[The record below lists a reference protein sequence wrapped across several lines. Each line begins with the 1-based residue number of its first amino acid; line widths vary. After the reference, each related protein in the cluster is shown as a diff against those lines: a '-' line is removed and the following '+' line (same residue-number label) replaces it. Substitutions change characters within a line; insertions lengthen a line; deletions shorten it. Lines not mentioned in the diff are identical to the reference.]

1 MAKAQL
7 GTSKYQ
13 AKKLKAAGL
22 QKLKYYC
29 QLCQKQCRDA
39 NGFKNHLASP
49 SHMGRI
55 SNIQSSG
62 EAKTLV
68 DTYSSQFQS
77 DFINL
82 LRINHGTK
90 KINANRFYQE
100 YIQSKDHI
108 HMNSTRWNS
117 LTSFVKYLGKN
128 GIVRVEN
135 PNEEEFNLEIRLID
149 QSQQQVKE
157 SREKEIKNDEELT
170 VKLLNQ
176 KIKQGKEKDLESNA
190 SHSPPPPPPVTAVVS
205 GPVKL
210 SLKSKKKSV
219 APKLTSIFNQE

>member
-1 MAKAQL
+1 MAKAQI

-55 SNIQSSG
+55 SNIQTSG
-62 EAKTLV
+62 QAKTLV

-77 DFINL
+77 EFINL

-100 YIQSKDHI
+100 YIQDKEHI

-117 LTSFVKYLGKN
+117 LTSFVKHLGKN

-135 PNEEEFNLEIRLID
+135 PDEQEFNLEIRLID
-149 QSQQQVKE
+149 QTQQQVKE
-157 SREKEIKNDEELT
+157 SREKEMKDDEELNI
-170 VKLLNQ
+170 KLLNDQ
-176 KIKQGKEKDLESNA
+176 IKRGRHQEEGA
-190 SHSPPPPPPVTAVVS
+190 RVTPPPPVLPT
-205 GPVKL
+205 GPIKL
-210 SLKSKKKSV
+210 SLKSKKKST
-219 APKLTSIFNQE
+219 APKITSIFNQ